1 MNCEFVNMFIYIK
14 HIYEQLMCK
23 DGQIQALC
31 VCMAVK
37 VLAERT
43 HRIRGSGPYVNKW
56 LIGYACRK

>member
-1 MNCEFVNMFIYIK
+1 MFIYIK

-43 HRIRGSGPYVNKW
+43 HRIGGSGPYVNKW